1 MDRILDLDQARSLLS
16 GLPHLAVLIDEDR
29 KVLLSNQ
36 DLACVADSAKS
47 AKSTPGGQGLDSGDG
62 GRSVEGKCYWELH
75 GVTIPLAECPL
86 NEVLETGVGVE
97 RRLLSPVGGRWFR
110 LGIYPTGLRTPLGKR
125 VLLHIQRELSAEA
138 SAAGDL
144 GGLPEDALRS
154 QRLESLGRLAGGVAH
169 DFNNL
174 LAVIMNYSR
183 FIAEDLGEN
192 DRLYHPARE
201 IEAASERAAELTRQ
215 LLLFSRKEEVK
226 PQIIDMKVLLQG
238 LTNLLGRTIGEDIDL
253 DMQTEER
260 LWSVLADPNQLEQV
274 LVNLSIN
281 ARDAMPRGG
290 RLIVRISNAVLDNE
304 FAARHADIEAGLYV
318 LITVK
323 DTGEGMATQVL
334 EHIFEPFYTTKPEG
348 KGTGLGLAMA
358 YGVVGQA
365 GGHILVDSQVDVGTR
380 FRIFLPAVDQRPSG
394 VFAQYQKTPKAGQG
408 ETVLVVEDDQHVRAM
423 CARFLKRAGYKA
435 LQAASGDDVL
445 FIMDAFEGEVDLLI
459 TDVVL
464 PGMSGR
470 EVARRL
476 QERFGR
482 MAVLYMSGHSREAV
496 LEYGVLS
503 ADARFIEKPF
513 TVDDLLR
520 RVRAALEDGEVEP
533 GPESGPG

>member
-1 MDRILDLDQARSLLS
+1 MDYILDLDQARALLS
-16 GLPHLAVLIDEDR
+16 GLPHEAVLIDEDR
-29 KVLLSNQ
+29 NILMSNQ
-36 DLACVADSAKS
+36 ELNANANADAD
-47 AKSTPGGQGLDSGDG
+47 AEDSGDG
-62 GRSVEGKCYWELH
+62 GECVGGRCYWELH
-75 GVTIPLAECPL
+75 GVTMPLAKCPL
-86 NEVLETGVGVE
+86 GEVLETGKGVE
-97 RRLLSPVGGRWFR
+97 RRVMAPLGGRWFH

-125 VLLHIQRELSAEA
+125 VFLHVSRNFSSDAQDST
-138 SAAGDL
+138 DL
-144 GGLPEDALRS
+144 GGVPDDAVRS
-154 QRLESLGRLAGGVAH
+154 QRLECLGRLAGGVAH

-174 LAVIMNYSR
+174 LAVILNYSR
-183 FIAEDLGEN
+183 FIAEDLGE
-192 DRLYHPARE
+192 DDQHYRSARE

-226 PQIIDMKVLLQG
+226 PKIVDMKVLLQG

-253 DMQTEER
+253 DMRTEER
-260 LWSVLADPNQLEQV
+260 LWSVLADPTQLEQV

-290 RLIVRISNAVLDNE
+290 RLTVRISNAVLDNE
-304 FAARHADIEAGLYV
+304 FAARHADIKAGLYV
-318 LITVK
+318 LITVS
-323 DTGEGMATQVL
+323 DTGEGMTEETL

-348 KGTGLGLAMA
+348 KGTGLGLSMA
-358 YGVVGQA
+358 YGVVRQA
-365 GGHILVDSQVDVGTR
+365 GGSILVDSQVDVGTR

-394 VFAQYQKTPKAGQG
+394 VFAQYEQSPSAGKG
-408 ETVLVVEDDQHVRAM
+408 ETVLVVEDDEHVRAM
-423 CARFLKRAGYKA
+423 CARFMKRAGYNA
-435 LQAASGDDVL
+435 LQAKSGDDVL

-476 QERFGR
+476 QERFPS
-482 MAVLYMSGHSREAV
+482 MAVLFMSGHSREAV

-520 RVRAALEDGEVEP
+520 RVRDALVGTEID
-533 GPESGPG
+533 